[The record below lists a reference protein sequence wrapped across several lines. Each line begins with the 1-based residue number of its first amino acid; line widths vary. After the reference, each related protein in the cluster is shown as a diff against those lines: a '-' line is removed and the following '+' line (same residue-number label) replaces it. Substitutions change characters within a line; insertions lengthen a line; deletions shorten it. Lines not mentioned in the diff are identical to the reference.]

1 MPRLI
6 EMWPAH
12 DSHMEHNGVRH
23 VIVFEPL
30 AAKPECLGPVALRS
44 NRKCSLSCSSI
55 CNLLCPT

>member
-30 AAKPECLGPVALRS
+30 VAE
-44 NRKCSLSCSSI
+44 
-55 CNLLCPT
+55 T